1 MRHLLFIIMCVLVTG
16 CASTKLSPTEVVQ
29 ASHTDTLRIVQVQR
43 DSIWLH
49 DSVYVSQYQKGDT
62 VYKEQTKW
70 HTKYIERLSHDT
82 IYAAK
87 VDSIPVPYP
96 VEKRV
101 PADLT
106 WWQEFRLYL
115 ADILLWLLSVGAII
129 AAIRLWKKIRN

>member
-1 MRHLLFIIMCVLVTG
+1 MCVLVTG

-29 ASHTDTLRIVQVQR
+29 ASHADTLRIVQVQR

-49 DSVYVSQYQKGDT
+49 DSVYVNQYQKGDT

-82 IYAAK
+82 IYSAK
-87 VDSIPVPYP
+87 VDSVPVPYP
-96 VEKRV
+96 VIKEV

-129 AAIRLWKKIRN
+129 AAIRLWQKIRN

>member
-1 MRHLLFIIMCVLVTG
+1 MCVLVTG

-29 ASHTDTLRIVQVQR
+29 ASHADTLRIVQVQR

-49 DSVYVSQYQKGDT
+49 DSVYVNQYQKGDT
-62 VYKEQTKW
+62 MYKEQTKW

-96 VEKRV
+96 VIKEV

-115 ADILLWLLSVGAII
+115 ADIVLWLLSVGAII
-129 AAIRLWKKIRN
+129 AAIYLWRNLKTPKL

>member
-49 DSVYVSQYQKGDT
+49 DSVWVNQYQKGDT
-62 VYKEQTKW
+62 MYKEQTKW

-87 VDSIPVPYP
+87 VDSVPVPYP

-106 WWQEFRLYL
+106 WWQEFRLHL
-115 ADILLWLLSVGAII
+115 GNIALMLLGIGIVVLII
-129 AAIRLWKKIRN
+129 KAYRKLRP